1 MLKVRGRAYGD
12 NIIRIRWAMDGDEKE
27 DGWPEL
33 VGDKQNKH

>member
-1 MLKVRGRAYGD
+1 MLKVRGKAYGD
-12 NIIRIRWAMDGDEKE
+12 NIIRIRWAMDWDEKE